1 MQPSTP
7 PCSVMIHEEVTC
19 VVVISSFICIAIFTA
34 FGSSLVDVIP
44 KIFDIGKYIFGKLY
58 IFITIIRFFRA
69 IIIYIKLTYKGLVIT
84 QVINQYLI
92 IVFLYNQ
99 VTLTTFCTC
108 GTIVIGLAKTSKSL
122 RNPRQIVLIDTSS
135 LRRGLVFIT
144 FPCWH
149 FPAFV
154 S

>member
-84 QVINQYLI
+84 YVINQYLI
-92 IVFLYNQ
+92 SMY
-99 VTLTTFCTC
+99 C
-108 GTIVIGLAKTSKSL
+108 
-122 RNPRQIVLIDTSS
+122 VLIQ
-135 LRRGLVFIT
+135 LGNFNYLLYM
-144 FPCWH
+144 WH
-149 FPAFV
+149 HSNWACKDIEIP
-154 S
+154 